1 MIKSDNDVIIKS
13 AASNISSTKDDTY
26 LNSTSYRNSDRYSVS
41 SSRGHSREH
50 SLKSNIL
57 DLNSSKKGHSREHS
71 LKSNSSDFNKD
82 VYGDKI
88 SLLQARS

>member
-13 AASNISSTKDDTY
+13 AANNISSTKDDTY
-26 LNSTSYRNSDRYSVS
+26 LNSTSYRNSERY
-41 SSRGHSREH
+41 
-50 SLKSNIL
+50 
-57 DLNSSKKGHSREHS
+57 NSSKKGHSREHS
-71 LKSNSSDFNKD
+71 LKNNSLDFNQD